1 MDEDPFPDPDSQR
14 RQMLDRNRI
23 LKAPEEAA
31 RAFKSRRVD
40 VDLPSLL
47 DLDARW
53 FDANREWESLR
64 ERRNSLSA
72 EIGKK
77 KRAGDPTEELYA
89 EVLRINEAIEATDLR
104 RRELDLEREERWL
117 HLPNIPDGSVP
128 VGEDETDNVEIARVG
143 DPPSFSFAP
152 RPHWEIGSTLG
163 ILDFDRAARMSGARF
178 SILLGA
184 GARLERA
191 LISFMLDCH
200 TTPRSHG
207 APYRELSVPYMV
219 LPESLLATGQL
230 PKFREELFHV
240 AADDLFLIPTA
251 EVPVTNFYRG
261 EILEE
266 ADLPVKFV
274 AYTACFRREAGA
286 AGKDTRGLIR
296 QHQFD
301 KVELVWLSTP
311 ERSMENL
318 ELLTRDAT
326 EILERLGLP
335 YRVISLCTGDLGFS
349 SAKTYDVEV
358 WLPSQGR
365 YREISSCSN
374 FQDFQAR
381 RAQIRYR
388 RSSDRKV
395 GLLHTLN
402 GSALA
407 VGRTLAAIL
416 ENYQTEDGSVVV
428 PDALLP
434 YMGGISRIR
443 PESISSRP

>member
-1 MDEDPFPDPDSQR
+1 
-14 RQMLDRNRI
+14 MLDRNRI
-23 LKAPEEAA
+23 LKDPEMAA
-31 RAFKSRRVD
+31 RAFRSRRVD
-40 VDLPSLL
+40 VDLPGLL
-47 DLDARW
+47 ELDARW

-64 ERRNSLSA
+64 ERRNALSA

-77 KRAGDPTEELYA
+77 KRSGEPTDDLYA
-89 EVLRINEAIEATDLR
+89 EVLRINEAIEKSDQLR
-104 RRELDLEREERWL
+104 RDLDGQREEKWL
-117 HLPNIPDGSVP
+117 LLPNIPDASVP
-128 VGEDETDNVEIARVG
+128 AGEDESDNVELRRVG
-143 DPPSFSFAP
+143 TPPSFSFSP
-152 RPHWEIGSTLG
+152 RPHWEIGATLG

-200 TTPRSHG
+200 TLPRPDG

-230 PKFREELFHV
+230 PKFREELFHMP
-240 AADDLFLIPTA
+240 ADDLFLIPTA
-251 EVPVTNFYRG
+251 EVPVTNYYRG
-261 EILEE
+261 EILDE
-266 ADLPVKFV
+266 ADLPVKFA

-296 QHQFD
+296 QHQFN

-311 ERSMENL
+311 EKSMENL

-358 WLPSQGR
+358 WLPSQER

-374 FQDFQAR
+374 FMDFQAR

-388 RSSDRKV
+388 RASDRKV
-395 GLLHTLN
+395 QLLHTLN

-428 PDALLP
+428 PEALLP
-434 YMGGISRIR
+434 YMGGISRI
-443 PESISSRP
+443 PPDPASSRP

>member
-1 MDEDPFPDPDSQR
+1 
-14 RQMLDRNRI
+14 MLDRNRI
-23 LKAPEEAA
+23 LKDPEAAA
-31 RAFKSRRVD
+31 RAFRARQTEI
-40 VDLPSLL
+40 DLEGLL
-47 DLDARW
+47 DLDGRW
-53 FDANREWESLR
+53 FEANREWERLR
-64 ERRNSLSA
+64 ERRNALSS

-77 KRAGDPTEELYA
+77 KRAGEPTEELYA
-89 EVLRINEAIEATDLR
+89 EVLRINEAIEASDTL
-104 RRELDLEREERWL
+104 RRELDRQREERWL
-117 HLPNIPDGSVP
+117 LLPNIPDASVP
-128 VGEDETDNVEIARVG
+128 VGQDENENVEIRRVG
-143 DPPSFSFAP
+143 TPPSFSFPP
-152 RPHWEIGSTLG
+152 RPHWEVGAGLG

-200 TTPRSHG
+200 TGPREGES
-207 APYRELSVPYMV
+207 AYRELSVPYMV

-230 PKFREELFHV
+230 PKFREELFHMP
-240 AADDLFLIPTA
+240 ADDLFLIPTA
-251 EVPVTNFYRG
+251 EVPVTNYYRG
-261 EILEE
+261 EILDE
-266 ADLPVKFV
+266 ADLPVKFA

-311 ERSMENL
+311 ESSMENL
-318 ELLTRDAT
+318 ERLTRDAT
-326 EILERLGLP
+326 TILERLGLP

-374 FQDFQAR
+374 FMDFQAR

-388 RSSDRKV
+388 RTADRKV
-395 GLLHTLN
+395 QLVHTLN

-416 ENYQTEDGSVVV
+416 ENFQTEDGSVLV
-428 PDALLP
+428 PEALHP
-434 YMGGISRIR
+434 YMGGLTRIS
-443 PESISSRP
+443 PERASPHP